1 MASLVGS
8 TLPFNSQ
15 EQSWEEYCEVQQHFF
30 DANKIEEPERKR
42 AIMLSSVGSQTYSLI
57 RNLLS
62 PAKPGDKSYDDL
74 VNLFKEHF
82 NPKPNE
88 IVQRFKL
95 FSRARKSGETVL
107 EYVATL
113 RKIASDCQYGD
124 RLTEMLRDRVVCG
137 IGEEK
142 IQRLYFQ

>member
-15 EQSWEEYCEVQQHFF
+15 EQSWEEYCGVLQHFF

-42 AIMLSSVGSQTYSLI
+42 AILLSSVGSQTYSLI

-74 VNLFKEHF
+74 VNLLKEHF
-82 NPKPNE
+82 NSNPVK
-88 IVQRFKL
+88 
-95 FSRARKSGETVL
+95 
-107 EYVATL
+107 
-113 RKIASDCQYGD
+113 
-124 RLTEMLRDRVVCG
+124 
-137 IGEEK
+137 
-142 IQRLYFQ
+142 

>member
-15 EQSWEEYCEVQQHFF
+15 EQSWEEYCEVQHNFF

-42 AIMLSSVGSQTYSLI
+42 AILLSSVGSQTYSLI

-74 VNLFKEHF
+74 VNLLK
-82 NPKPNE
+82 
-88 IVQRFKL
+88 
-95 FSRARKSGETVL
+95 G
-107 EYVATL
+107 TL
-113 RKIASDCQYGD
+113 QS
-124 RLTEMLRDRVVCG
+124 
-137 IGEEK
+137 K
-142 IQRLYFQ
+142 IQ

>member
-15 EQSWEEYCEVQQHFF
+15 EQSWEEYCEVLQHFF

-42 AIMLSSVGSQTYSLI
+42 AILLSSVGSQTYSLI

-74 VNLFKEHF
+74 VNLLKEHL
-82 NPKPNE
+82 PN
-88 IVQRFKL
+88 
-95 FSRARKSGETVL
+95 
-107 EYVATL
+107 
-113 RKIASDCQYGD
+113 
-124 RLTEMLRDRVVCG
+124 
-137 IGEEK
+137 
-142 IQRLYFQ
+142 

>member
-1 MASLVGS
+1 MKSC
-8 TLPFNSQ
+8 NI
-15 EQSWEEYCEVQQHFF
+15 FF
-30 DANKIEEPERKR
+30 YANGIEEPERKR
-42 AIMLSSVGSQTYSLI
+42 AILLSSVGSQTYSLI

-88 IVQRFKL
+88 I
-95 FSRARKSGETVL
+95 A
-107 EYVATL
+107 L

>member
-42 AIMLSSVGSQTYSLI
+42 AILLSSVGSQTYSLI

-74 VNLFKEHF
+74 VNLLKEHF
-82 NPKPNE
+82 NSNPVK
-88 IVQRFKL
+88 
-95 FSRARKSGETVL
+95 
-107 EYVATL
+107 
-113 RKIASDCQYGD
+113 
-124 RLTEMLRDRVVCG
+124 
-137 IGEEK
+137 
-142 IQRLYFQ
+142 

>member
-42 AIMLSSVGSQTYSLI
+42 AILLSSVGSQTYSSI

-74 VNLFKEHF
+74 VNLLK
-82 NPKPNE
+82 
-88 IVQRFKL
+88 
-95 FSRARKSGETVL
+95 G
-107 EYVATL
+107 TL
-113 RKIASDCQYGD
+113 QSKTQ
-124 RLTEMLRDRVVCG
+124 
-137 IGEEK
+137 
-142 IQRLYFQ
+142 